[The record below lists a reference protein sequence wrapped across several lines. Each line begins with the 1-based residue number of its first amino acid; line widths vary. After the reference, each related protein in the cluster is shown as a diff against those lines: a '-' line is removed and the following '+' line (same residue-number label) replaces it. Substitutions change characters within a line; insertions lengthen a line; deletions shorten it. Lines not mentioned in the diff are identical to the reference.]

1 MQPMTSNVR
10 DLTRLAHDW
19 TARFLERHLPQVC
32 GEEWWKKCVQW
43 KLSVPQERLLNER
56 KISNLTELDLAALL
70 RVLEKNWRELSLSLG
85 LPRDGR
91 TIVNE
96 VRNIRNRY
104 AHEGLAGTV
113 LEDQQRDA
121 DTLARYLVLIQAED
135 SVVLQARAL
144 RDDIARRVLDGDS
157 HADENGGDLD
167 ATEQTADLVEE
178 EPEGVSDAG
187 SEAADGIPIGSLGA
201 KGLALSG
208 IREALEKATYVGI
221 DFGTSTT
228 VVSVVRLVGEPER
241 LEAIPISIKQWRDD
255 GAEITDHLLPTC
267 LAWDGEKLLV
277 GHGAANLQTEYD
289 EGRNVWSSFKMKLGI
304 DLGPQYPNT
313 LLPEGKGSVTIE
325 RPQDAARAFFSY
337 IRDAVEDYVQSE
349 GLPPR
354 IYYAVSVPAAFE
366 ANQRQDLLNALSEA
380 GMAIEESAF
389 IDEPNAAF
397 LSYLAEMERGA
408 TGAPFLKSL
417 VDSPRT
423 VLVFDFGAGTCDI
436 SVLEVKLEND
446 KLSSRNLAISK
457 FMALGGDDIDRA
469 IAREVLLPQLCKGK
483 SSTDLFTTG
492 ELENAVLP
500 KLKPAAEA
508 LKIQCS
514 KMAEQ
519 RGARTLENL
528 RPKDTPVIGTR
539 IPPFK
544 VRGRT
549 WDLPEPQLSLSDF
562 ARVLE
567 PFLADPSL
575 DDDDAREAV
584 PSVLEPIK
592 SALDKAGLTYEDLN
606 MVLFIGGSCE
616 NPLVRTTIEEYA
628 GRFVDCV
635 TPRDLRSH
643 VSQGASIHSL
653 FTHGLG
659 WELVRPITSEDLF
672 VITRSGGLER
682 ILPAGTPVPSPD
694 IAVTELK
701 VDTERQPRIELPF
714 CVSDR
719 DKLLGI
725 ISVRPSKNP
734 GYFKKGEVVRLSC
747 SITREKLLKVRIRVG
762 TQSLLARFLNPLANR
777 ELTTNTRQLL
787 EARQALNEAIL
798 AGQGRPTVAAVF
810 TYANAAE
817 SAGRW
822 REAAEMYEAVER
834 LDSKRDLANKID
846 YDYWMAGDYRK
857 AAHWAEKAHER
868 NPTAVTAANLAISR
882 KQEGDL
888 TGFENLMEE
897 ALQLD
902 ETNDAVLTQYGQH
915 LLAKG
920 NPKGLPLIEK
930 AFVQLEQELDHNGAL
945 STAQAARLRQVARTL
960 GRQDILSRIPEAKS
974 SEAESLEV
982 FNESFLLV
990 GQDTRILKK
999 QVR

>member
-1 MQPMTSNVR
+1 MTSNVK
-10 DLTRLAHDW
+10 DLTRIAHDW
-19 TARFLERHLPQVC
+19 TARFLEHHLPQVC
-32 GEEWWKKCVQW
+32 GEEWWKKCVRW

-56 KISNLTELDLAALL
+56 KIKTLSELDLAALL
-70 RVLEKNWRELSLSLG
+70 RVLEKNWRELSLKLG

-104 AHEGLAGTV
+104 AHEGLAGTL

-121 DTLARYLVLIQAED
+121 DTLARYLALIQAEE

-144 RDDIARRVLDGDS
+144 RDEIARRVLSGES
-157 HADENGGDLD
+157 HADGTELDLD
-167 ATEQTADLVEE
+167 DAERSTDSVEE
-178 EPEGVSDAG
+178 ELEKVGDAG
-187 SEAADGIPIGSLGA
+187 SEAGEGIPIGSLGA
-201 KGLALSG
+201 NGLAVSA

-228 VVSVVRLVGEPER
+228 VVSVVRLAGQPER
-241 LEAIPISIKQWRDD
+241 LEAVPISIKQWRDD

-267 LAWDGEKLLV
+267 IAWDGEKLLV
-277 GHGAANLQTEYD
+277 GHGAANLQAQYD

-313 LLPEGKGSVTIE
+313 LLPEGKGSATIE
-325 RPQDAARAFFSY
+325 RPQDAARIFFSY
-337 IRDAVEDYVQSE
+337 IREAVEDYVQSE

-397 LSYLAEMERGA
+397 LSYLAEMERGT

-417 VDSPRT
+417 VDNPRT

-469 IAREVLLPQLCKGK
+469 IAREVLLPQLCKEQAP
-483 SSTDLFTTG
+483 TDLFTTG

-519 RGARTLENL
+519 SGARTVDDL
-528 RPKDTPVIGTR
+528 RPRHTPVIGTR

-562 ARVLE
+562 AIVLE
-567 PFLADPSL
+567 PFLADPSF
-575 DDDDAREAV
+575 DDDDARDAA
-584 PSVLEPIK
+584 PSVLEPIG
-592 SALDKAGLTYEDLN
+592 SALDKAGLTYDDLN

-616 NPLVRTTIEEYA
+616 NPLVRNTIEEHT

-672 VITRSGGLER
+672 VITRNAGLER

-694 IAVTELK
+694 IAVTELQ
-701 VDTERQPRIELPF
+701 VDSERQQRIELPF

-725 ISVRPSKNP
+725 ISVRPPRNP
-734 GYFKKGEVVRLSC
+734 GYFRKGEIVRLSC

-762 TQSLLARFLNPLANR
+762 NQSLLARFLNPLANR
-777 ELTTNTRQLL
+777 ELTTDTRQLL

-798 AGQGRPTVAAVF
+798 AGHGRPTVAAVF

-822 REAAEMYEAVER
+822 REAAEMFEAVER
-834 LDSKRDLANKID
+834 LDPSRDLANKID

-868 NPTAVTAANLAISR
+868 NPSAVTATNLAISR
-882 KQEGDL
+882 RQSGDL
-888 TGFENLMEE
+888 TGFESLMEE
-897 ALQLD
+897 ALELD
-902 ETNDAVLTQYGQH
+902 DTSNFVLTQYGH
-915 LLAKG
+915 YLLEKG
-920 NPKGLPLIEK
+920 DPKGLPLIER
-930 AFVQLEQELDHNGAL
+930 AFDQLSQELDESGAL
-945 STAQAARLRQVARTL
+945 TAADAAHMKKVARTL
-960 GRQDILSRIPEAKS
+960 GRHDILPKLSDSAPGAR
-974 SEAESLEV
+974 ESTAV
-982 FNESFLLV
+982 INEDFLLV
-990 GQDTRILKK
+990 GQQIGLLKK